1 MSTTTS
7 NSNARRSQSFNHKS
21 SNKPTHIQ
29 NRSFSMS
36 NAINFDSEEG
46 LPQWRRDG
54 SVKNCT
60 LCVRTFSS
68 FRRRHHCRLCGD
80 VFCYKCCSKYRRTPY
95 YLSPLGGVTSN
106 SLLESRRLCNTCCR
120 RFDDELCADP
130 EAVVRPKS
138 VPSTPGNAT
147 TGKKEVFNTQRNNSS
162 GTGTAMNISNTNMNT
177 KRETDMDSY
186 NNVGLEDGSFR
197 GIKSETEIGDLFGAN
212 RQQQQQLI
220 QRQSVVMVSK
230 SKRKERASRI
240 WKHCS

>member
-7 NSNARRSQSFNHKS
+7 TSNARRSQSFNHKS

-147 TGKKEVFNTQRNNSS
+147 GRKEVFNTQRNNSS
-162 GTGTAMNISNTNMNT
+162 GTGTAMNMSTNMNT

-212 RQQQQQLI
+212 RQQQQQLK

-230 SKRKERASRI
+230 SSEKSEHRE

>member
-147 TGKKEVFNTQRNNSS
+147 GRKEVFNTQRNNSS

-212 RQQQQQLI
+212 RQQQQQLK